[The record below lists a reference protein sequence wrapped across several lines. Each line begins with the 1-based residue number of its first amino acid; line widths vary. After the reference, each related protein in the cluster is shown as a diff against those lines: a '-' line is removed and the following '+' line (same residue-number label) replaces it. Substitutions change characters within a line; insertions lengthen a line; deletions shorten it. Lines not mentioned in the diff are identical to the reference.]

1 MSKLFRNVP
10 FLTSLE
16 MSPFVWFRCCFLVLL
31 FFLLLAFV
39 FVFVV
44 GLPGAKPCER
54 LGRSRGQSQRRR
66 GGCRRPPPEHP
77 SPAEEFFRKTAST
90 IPFTYQAATEFGRFS
105 SRHHLG
111 QFSSVCEGE
120 LCLCARRPSR
130 SRAPVFVACHDRRE
144 ELRAELA
151 LRSGIC
157 RRSARR

>member
-1 MSKLFRNVP
+1 
-10 FLTSLE
+10 

-44 GLPGAKPCER
+44 GLPGAKPCEPV
-54 LGRSRGQSQRRR
+54 GRAFRAKRRAK
-66 GGCRRPPPEHP
+66 PTTAWWLSPP
-77 SPAEEFFRKTAST
+77 SPGASKSSRRV
-90 IPFTYQAATEFGRFS
+90 FSKNSQYDSLHLSAATEFGRFS